1 MGINSINIIIVIW
14 YSELV
19 RSKYNKENKKMT
31 KKEIEE
37 EKLKKEQEEAEI
49 EKNSPA
55 KEQ

>member
-1 MGINSINIIIVIW
+1 
-14 YSELV
+14 
-19 RSKYNKENKKMT
+19 MT

-37 EKLKKEQEEAEI
+37 EKMKKEQEEAEI